1 MLYYNKNKSKKNH
14 IIRIIVIVA
23 VILLSSLSPQASNIT
38 SNIVSLITS
47 PIAKATTVIT
57 NGLRSAVDY
66 TFGTKPNRDMVN
78 QLTLE
83 NQELQKKV
91 NDLQLIVNQS
101 PYLKQA
107 YDFTKLQ
114 ESINAK
120 VIMYDNDNLYSQ
132 FKIDKGTI
140 NGVEDGDIVVTSYTD
155 ESENIIGALI
165 GKVTRADMYSSN
177 VSSILDE
184 SYNISFVHADTGING
199 IIDERS
205 DDTLDGYLL
214 SKTDIEIGQK
224 IYTGGIGGRYPR
236 GIYIGKV
243 KEINETADKL
253 TQLVSVESPIEFD
266 KLYQV
271 NVLKSDQIVD
281 GVEEWKKDI

>member
-184 SYNISFVHADTGING
+184 SYNISFVHADTGVNG